1 MVEPKNRERPQL
13 GVTFNG
19 NLLHQSLRYDP
30 KKKASEVLV
39 DGASFSNGIALSHKE
54 DFLLYSETGTG
65 IVWKY
70 HLKNSKNGRIGLRE
84 PFLRTPG
91 FADNIR
97 RTGKGGF
104 LIAVPMV
111 VDEDFNPAVDVIFK
125 YPLVKRLL
133 SRLIYSVELLTEFI
147 GQFYPSPRLKAIA
160 YWSRDAV
167 QRSRER
173 AFTLIGLIDFYKVV
187 LSSLTG

>member
-1 MVEPKNRERPQL
+1 M
-13 GVTFNG
+13 G
-19 NLLHQSLRYDP
+19 
-30 KKKASEVLV
+30 
-39 DGASFSNGIALSHKE
+39 GASFANGIALSHKE

-84 PFLRTPG
+84 PFLRAPG
-91 FADNIR
+91 LVDNIR

-125 YPLVKRLL
+125 YPMVKRLL
-133 SRLIYSVELLTEFI
+133 SRLVYSVGLLTEFV
-147 GQFYPSPRLKAIA
+147 GQFFPSPRLQALA

-167 QRSRER
+167 RRSRVYN
-173 AFTLIGLIDFYKVV
+173 FGNQKMPF
-187 LSSLTG
+187 SGPP